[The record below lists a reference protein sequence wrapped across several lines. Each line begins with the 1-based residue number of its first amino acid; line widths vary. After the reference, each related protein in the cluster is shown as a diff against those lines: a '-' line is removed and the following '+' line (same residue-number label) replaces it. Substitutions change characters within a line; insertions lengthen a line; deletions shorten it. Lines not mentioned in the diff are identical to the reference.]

1 MRQRSSTPK
10 TRRDNR
16 LSYIDNEIKV
26 TENAIFGSRLIK
38 TLSRLMKQIFR
49 LIKTLSRLMKNIQI
63 NLKLYTGARCRTV
76 GGGQAALNS
85 GTKVDFTKKLN
96 LIQMF

>member
-1 MRQRSSTPK
+1 MRQKSSTPK

-38 TLSRLMKQIFR
+38 TLSRLMK
-49 LIKTLSRLMKNIQI
+49 KYPDCS
-63 NLKLYTGARCRTV
+63 KLYPGARCRTV

-85 GTKVDFTKKLN
+85 GTKVDLKKKLN